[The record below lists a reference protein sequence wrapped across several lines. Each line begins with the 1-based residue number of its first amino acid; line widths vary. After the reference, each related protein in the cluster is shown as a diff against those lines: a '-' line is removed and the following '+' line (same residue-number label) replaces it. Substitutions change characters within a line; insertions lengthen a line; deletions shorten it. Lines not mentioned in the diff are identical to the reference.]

1 MIESGRGSVSLLQR
15 RMAIGYSRASRLV
28 DQMGQAGILGE
39 HKGSVAR
46 EVLISLEEWEQ
57 MTAMEASGD
66 EGGEAKTADDAEFTY
81 DYDYD
86 EDPDGLDGGVPDEM
100 SGEHRM

>member
-1 MIESGRGSVSLLQR
+1 
-15 RMAIGYSRASRLV
+15 
-28 DQMGQAGILGE
+28 
-39 HKGSVAR
+39 
-46 EVLISLEEWEQ
+46 